1 MDEILKDIANLIL
14 NGTNEEEKTPAGY
27 HVELVGGGHG
37 YKTWLACDDDEVER
51 EYLVTEGYLWTGQ
64 YPEAKR
70 IIEVKVPDGINIDD
84 LTKLLKAQLEQDAE
98 FFEGIQKL
106 MDEAKNN

>member
-37 YKTWLACDDDEVER
+37 YKTWLACDDDEVE
-51 EYLVTEGYLWTGQ
+51 LL
-64 YPEAKR
+64 
-70 IIEVKVPDGINIDD
+70 EVKGPDGINIDD

>member
-14 NGTNEEEKTPAGY
+14 NGTEEKTPAGY
-27 HVELVGGGHG
+27 HVELVGGSQD
-37 YKTWLACDDDEVER
+37 YKTWLACDDDEVE
-51 EYLVTEGYLWTGQ
+51 LV
-64 YPEAKR
+64 
-70 IIEVKVPDGINIDD
+70 EVNVPDGINIDD

-106 MDEAKNN
+106 VNENS

>member
-27 HVELVGGGHG
+27 HVELVGGGHD
-37 YKTWLACDDDEVER
+37 YKTWLACNDDEVE
-51 EYLVTEGYLWTGQ
+51 LV
-64 YPEAKR
+64 
-70 IIEVKVPDGINIDD
+70 EVNVPDGINIDD

>member
-14 NGTNEEEKTPAGY
+14 NVTNEEEKTLAGY
-27 HVELVGGGHG
+27 HVELVGGGQG
-37 YKTWLACDDDEVER
+37 YKTWLACDDDEVE
-51 EYLVTEGYLWTGQ
+51 LL
-64 YPEAKR
+64 
-70 IIEVKVPDGINIDD
+70 EVKVPDGINIDD

-106 MDEAKNN
+106 VDEAENN